1 MIKGIQNFNV
11 FLPSKTC
18 WFSKDSSQ
26 FYIYCFVNHSRL
38 NFSSQVGALCKKQNQ
53 IGIQINEPI
62 HHHRVNSHRLKDS
75 PPPLSNPLEL
85 DIVSLVLV
93 SSISEFCVT
102 TGADLD
108 RSRCRLRRV
117 LASFEGFGRLF
128 FYVCFVNFFAFLS
141 LLKLCLETK
150 LVSLSSWGVILQILS

>member
-1 MIKGIQNFNV
+1 MLILKRFITILYLLFRESFKVKFQFTSWGSMQKTKPNRYTNKRTY
-11 FLPSKTC
+11 PSSPGQQSPVER
-18 WFSKDSSQ
+18 F
-26 FYIYCFVNHSRL
+26 
-38 NFSSQVGALCKKQNQ
+38 
-53 IGIQINEPI
+53 
-62 HHHRVNSHRLKDS
+62 

-108 RSRCRLRRV
+108 RPRCRLRRV

-141 LLKLCLETK
+141 LLKFCLETK